1 MLGSRCGRSG
11 GTVVETGYA
20 VVSVLC
26 RKASSSREVRL
37 DNFGPDFAI
46 LSDGLEKDLVLVIL
60 SVGGAMRRGMWG
72 NSQILDPMPSCQW
85 SDLECRT
92 NVSNIGRCSSS
103 GPWH

>member
-37 DNFGPDFAI
+37 DDFGPDFAI
-46 LSDGLEKDLVLVIL
+46 LSDGLEKDLVLVYIV
-60 SVGGAMRRGMWG
+60 SWGCYEEGMWG
-72 NSQILDPMPSCQW
+72 N
-85 SDLECRT
+85 
-92 NVSNIGRCSSS
+92 
-103 GPWH
+103 